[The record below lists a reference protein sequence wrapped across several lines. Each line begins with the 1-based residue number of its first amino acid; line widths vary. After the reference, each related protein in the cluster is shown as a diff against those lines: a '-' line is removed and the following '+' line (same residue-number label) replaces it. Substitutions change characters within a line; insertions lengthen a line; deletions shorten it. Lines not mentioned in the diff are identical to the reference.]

1 MKLRVFMQVPC
12 QLLFAFIITG
22 CASGRSYFVSK
33 TGSDSNDGSPGAP
46 FRTVARGVRQAAPG
60 DTVLLRDGTYGNEGH
75 ISDGTGGW
83 NGYTAPVTISTAGT
97 STAWITIKAQN
108 KGRAILDC
116 GTTSSA
122 LGCDKYIYLNA
133 TAAYWSFQGLVFTRG
148 AFGGI
153 GTDFGAS
160 HIQVMGCQF
169 EYIGN
174 WNDTTQVG
182 EDGIGFDSTAT
193 DWWIEGNEFHDIGR
207 TNVAN
212 LDHGIYAEGTNVT
225 IINNVFYNIPHGWG
239 IQLANGATN
248 WLIANNTFASPN
260 PTQGGLIML
269 WRTNT
274 NISIRNNIFYSSGS
288 YGIDRSTSSLNG
300 CSVDHNLVY
309 GPSNVIKA
317 STGCTVASNQVGA
330 DPKFM
335 NLSTRPYDF
344 HLRAGSPA
352 IGAGLSQR
360 GVAADFEGNAR
371 PGTAAGFDLGAY
383 QLER

>member
-1 MKLRVFMQVPC
+1 MNSRPILTAFVI
-12 QLLFAFIITG
+12 LLSALTAARGSNYYVATTG
-22 CASGRSYFVSK
+22 N
-33 TGSDSNDGSPGAP
+33 DSNSG
-46 FRTVARGVRQAAPG
+46 TQAAPFLHLSKAASTVTAG
-60 DTVLLRDGTYGNEGH
+60 DTIIVADGTYGNEGH

-83 NGYTAPVTISTAGT
+83 NGYAAPVTISTAGT

-108 KGRAILDC
+108 KGKAILDC

-122 LGCDKYIYLNA
+122 LGCDKYIYLNS
-133 TAAYWSFQGLVFTRG
+133 TAAYWSFQDLVFTRG

-160 HIQVMGCQF
+160 HIQVTGCRF

-182 EDGIGFDSTAT
+182 EDGIGFNSAAT
-193 DWWIEGNEFHDIGR
+193 DWWIAGNVFHDIGR
-207 TNVAN
+207 TNAAN
-212 LDHGIYAEGTNVT
+212 LDHGIYAEGANVT
-225 IINNVFYNIPHGWG
+225 IINNIFYNIPHGWG

-274 NISIRNNIFYSSGS
+274 NITIRNNILSSSRS
-288 YGIDRSTSSLNG
+288 YGIDRSTSTLNG

-309 GPSNVIKA
+309 GPSSVIKE
-317 STGCTVASNQVGA
+317 STGCRVASNQVGA

-335 NLSTRPYDF
+335 NYSSQPYDF
-344 HLRAGSPA
+344 HLKAGSPA
-352 IGAGLSQR
+352 IGMGLNQGR
-360 GVAADFEGNAR
+360 VAVDFEGNAR